1 MQDNGNIIVY
11 VDDNGKPQ
19 VDVRF
24 QDETVWLT
32 QAQLVELYQSS
43 KANVSEH
50 IKNIFDE
57 GELDKNSV
65 VRKFRTTASD
75 GKNYEVNYYNLDMII
90 SLGYR
95 IKSNIATKFRI
106 WATDRL
112 REYITKGFAIDSE
125 RLKNLGGGNH
135 WKELLDEIRDIRSS
149 EKVLYRQVLDLYATA
164 EDYDPK
170 TDQSRK
176 FFAIVQNKLHY
187 AAHGNTAGE
196 VIYYRV
202 DSDKPFAG
210 MTNFKGKQPT
220 QAEAMVA
227 KNYLSQ
233 KELKVLNNLVSAYF
247 DIAEINAMEEKPMR
261 MADHLR
267 ELDTI
272 LSSTGRKLL
281 DNAGKVS
288 TKQAKEKALAEYRKY
303 KAKNLSGVEEDYLE
317 NIKKTAKKVKSEVAN
332 KEQKNKEDM

>member
-1 MQDNGNIIVY
+1 MTRDNGNIVVY

-32 QAQLVELYQSS
+32 QAQLVDLYQSS

-75 GKNYEVNYYNLDMII
+75 SKNYEVNYYNLDMII

-125 RLKNLGGGNH
+125 HLKNLGGGNH

-149 EKVLYRQVLDLYATA
+149 EKVLYRQVLDLYSTA

-170 TDQSRK
+170 ADQSQK

-202 DSDKPFAG
+202 DSDRPFAG

-281 DNAGKVS
+281 DNAGKIS

-317 NIKKTAKKVKSEVAN
+317 NIKRIEGELRMRGK
-332 KEQKNKEDM
+332 

>member
-1 MQDNGNIIVY
+1 MTRDNGNIVVY

-32 QAQLVELYQSS
+32 QAQLVDLYQSS

-57 GELDKNSV
+57 GELDKKSV

-170 TDQSRK
+170 TDQSQR

-202 DSDKPFAG
+202 DSDKPFVG

-247 DIAEINAMEEKPMR
+247 DIAEINAMEEKPMS

-281 DNAGKVS
+281 DNAGKIS

-303 KAKNLSGVEEDYLE
+303 RAKNLSMVEEDYLE
-317 NIKKTAKKVKSEVAN
+317 NIKKTAKKLKGKIE
-332 KEQKNKEDM
+332 

>member
-1 MQDNGNIIVY
+1 MVQDSGNVIVY

-19 VDVRF
+19 VNVRF

-32 QAQLVELYQSS
+32 QAQLVDLYQSS

-112 REYITKGFAIDSE
+112 REYITKGFTIDSE

-170 TDQSRK
+170 TDQSQR

-247 DIAEINAMEEKPMR
+247 DIAEINAMEEKPMS

-281 DNAGKVS
+281 DNAGKIS

-303 KAKNLSGVEEDYLE
+303 KAKNLSSVEEDYLDSIRRVE
-317 NIKKTAKKVKSEVAN
+317 GELRMRGK
-332 KEQKNKEDM
+332 

>member
-1 MQDNGNIIVY
+1 MVRGNGNIIVY
-11 VDDNGKPQ
+11 VDDNGQPQ

-32 QAQLVELYQSS
+32 QAQLVDLYQSS

-57 GELDKNSV
+57 GELDKKSV

-112 REYITKGFAIDSE
+112 REYITKGFAIDSD

-149 EKVLYRQVLDLYATA
+149 EKVLYRQVLDLYSTA

-170 TDQSRK
+170 ADQSQK

-202 DSDKPFAG
+202 DSDKPFVG

-272 LSSTGRKLL
+272 LGSTGRKLL
-281 DNAGKVS
+281 DNAGKIS

-317 NIKKTAKKVKSEVAN
+317 NIKKTAKRLGR
-332 KEQKNKEDM
+332 

>member
-1 MQDNGNIIVY
+1 MVQDSGNVLVY

-32 QAQLVELYQSS
+32 QAQLVDLYQSS

-125 RLKNLGGGNH
+125 RLKNLGS
-135 WKELLDEIRDIRSS
+135 WR
-149 EKVLYRQVLDLYATA
+149 
-164 EDYDPK
+164 
-170 TDQSRK
+170 
-176 FFAIVQNKLHY
+176 
-187 AAHGNTAGE
+187 
-196 VIYYRV
+196 
-202 DSDKPFAG
+202 
-210 MTNFKGKQPT
+210 
-220 QAEAMVA
+220 
-227 KNYLSQ
+227 
-233 KELKVLNNLVSAYF
+233 LV
-247 DIAEINAMEEKPMR
+247 
-261 MADHLR
+261 
-267 ELDTI
+267 
-272 LSSTGRKLL
+272 
-281 DNAGKVS
+281 
-288 TKQAKEKALAEYRKY
+288 
-303 KAKNLSGVEEDYLE
+303 
-317 NIKKTAKKVKSEVAN
+317 
-332 KEQKNKEDM
+332 

>member
-1 MQDNGNIIVY
+1 MRDSGNVIVY

-32 QAQLVELYQSS
+32 QAQLAELYQSS

-65 VRKFRTTASD
+65 VRNFRTTASD

-170 TDQSRK
+170 TDQSQR

-202 DSDKPFAG
+202 DSDKPFVG

-281 DNAGKVS
+281 DNSGKIS
-288 TKQAKEKALAEYRKY
+288 TKQAKEKALAEYRRY
-303 KAKNLSGVEEDYLE
+303 KAKNLSGVEEDYLQE
-317 NIKKTAKKVKSEVAN
+317 LKSVNRRIEG
-332 KEQKNKEDM
+332 KE

>member
-1 MQDNGNIIVY
+1 MRDNGNIVVY
-11 VDDNGKPQ
+11 VDDNGQPQ

-75 GKNYEVNYYNLDMII
+75 SKNYEVNYYNLDMII

-170 TDQSRK
+170 TDQSQR

-202 DSDKPFAG
+202 DSDKPFVG

-247 DIAEINAMEEKPMR
+247 DIAEINAMEEKQMR

-267 ELDTI
+267 ELDAI

-281 DNAGKVS
+281 DNAGKIIS

-317 NIKKTAKKVKSEVAN
+317 NIKKTAKKLKG
-332 KEQKNKEDM
+332 KIK

>member
-1 MQDNGNIIVY
+1 MRDNGNIIVY

-32 QAQLVELYQSS
+32 QAQLVDLYKSS

-57 GELDKNSV
+57 GELDPAAT
-65 VRKFRTTASD
+65 VRKFRTVRTEGD
-75 GKNYEVNYYNLDMII
+75 RQVERELEYYNLDMII

-112 REYITKGFAIDSE
+112 REYIIKGFAIDSE

-170 TDQSRK
+170 ADQSQK

-196 VIYYRV
+196 VIYYRI

-227 KNYLSQ
+227 KNYLS
-233 KELKVLNNLVSAYF
+233 NNLVSAYF
-247 DIAEINAMEEKPMR
+247 DIAEINAMEEKPMS

-281 DNAGKVS
+281 DNAGKIS
-288 TKQAKEKALAEYRKY
+288 TKQAKEKALVEYRKY
-303 KAKNLSGVEEDYLE
+303 NAKNLSGVEEDYLRE
-317 NIKKTAKKVKSEVAN
+317 LRVLKKKL
-332 KEQKNKEDM
+332 KEKMT

>member
-1 MQDNGNIIVY
+1 MQDNGSIIVY

-32 QAQLVELYQSS
+32 QAQLAELYQSS

-112 REYITKGFAIDSE
+112 REYITKGFIIDSE

-170 TDQSRK
+170 TDQSQK

-202 DSDKPFAG
+202 DSDKPFVG

-227 KNYLSQ
+227 KNYLRQ

-281 DNAGKVS
+281 DDAGKIS
-288 TKQAKEKALAEYRKY
+288 TKQAKEKALAEYRRY
-303 KAKNLSGVEEDYLE
+303 KAKNLSGVEEDYLD
-317 NIKKTAKKVKSEVAN
+317 NIKKTAKKLKG
-332 KEQKNKEDM
+332 KIK

>member
-1 MQDNGNIIVY
+1 MRDNGNIIVY

-32 QAQLVELYQSS
+32 QAQLADLYKSS

-57 GELDKNSV
+57 GELDPAAT
-65 VRKFRTTASD
+65 VRKFRTVRTEGD
-75 GKNYEVNYYNLDMII
+75 RQVERELEYYNLDMII

-112 REYITKGFAIDSE
+112 REYITKGFAI
-125 RLKNLGGGNH
+125 
-135 WKELLDEIRDIRSS
+135 
-149 EKVLYRQVLDLYATA
+149 
-164 EDYDPK
+164 
-170 TDQSRK
+170 
-176 FFAIVQNKLHY
+176 VQNKLHY

-202 DSDKPFAG
+202 DSDKPFVG

-281 DNAGKVS
+281 DNAGKIS

-317 NIKKTAKKVKSEVAN
+317 NIKKTAKKAKSEVVN
-332 KEQKNKEDM
+332 

>member
-1 MQDNGNIIVY
+1 MMRDNGNIVVY
-11 VDDNGKPQ
+11 VDDNGQPQ

-75 GKNYEVNYYNLDMII
+75 SKNYEVNYYNLDMII

-112 REYITKGFAIDSE
+112 REYITKGFVIDSE

-170 TDQSRK
+170 ADQSQK

-196 VIYYRV
+196 VLYYRV
-202 DSDKPFAG
+202 DSDKPFVG

-261 MADHLR
+261 MVDHLR

-281 DNAGKVS
+281 DNAGKIS

-317 NIKKTAKKVKSEVAN
+317 NIKRIEGELRMRGK
-332 KEQKNKEDM
+332 

>member
-1 MQDNGNIIVY
+1 MRDNGNIVVY
-11 VDDNGKPQ
+11 VDDNGQPQ

-149 EKVLYRQVLDLYATA
+149 EKVLYRQVLDLYSTA

-170 TDQSRK
+170 ADQSQK

-202 DSDKPFAG
+202 DSDRPFAG
-210 MTNFKGKQPT
+210 MTTFKGKQPT

-281 DNAGKVS
+281 DSAGKIS

-303 KAKNLSGVEEDYLE
+303 KAKNLSGVEEDYLRE
-317 NIKKTAKKVKSEVAN
+317 LRMLRKNL
-332 KEQKNKEDM
+332 KEELA

>member
-1 MQDNGNIIVY
+1 MVQDSGNVIVY

-24 QDETVWLT
+24 QDEMVWLT
-32 QAQLVELYQSS
+32 QAQLVDLYQSS

-57 GELDKNSV
+57 GELDKKSV

-170 TDQSRK
+170 TDQSQR

-247 DIAEINAMEEKPMR
+247 DIAEINAMEERPMS
-261 MADHLR
+261 MVDHLR

-281 DNAGKVS
+281 DGAGKIS

-303 KAKNLSGVEEDYLE
+303 RAKNLSGVEEDYLE
-317 NIKKTAKKVKSEVAN
+317 NIKKTAKKLKG
-332 KEQKNKEDM
+332 KIK

>member
-1 MQDNGNIIVY
+1 MVRDNGNVIVY

-32 QAQLVELYQSS
+32 QAQLVDLYQSS

-57 GELDKNSV
+57 GELDQV
-65 VRKFRTTASD
+65 ATVRNFRTVRTEGD
-75 GKNYEVNYYNLDMII
+75 RKVERELEYYNLDMII
-90 SLGYR
+90 SLGYH

-112 REYITKGFAIDSE
+112 REYITKG
-125 RLKNLGGGNH
+125 
-135 WKELLDEIRDIRSS
+135 
-149 EKVLYRQVLDLYATA
+149 
-164 EDYDPK
+164 
-170 TDQSRK
+170 
-176 FFAIVQNKLHY
+176 FAIVQNKLHY

-202 DSDKPFAG
+202 DSDRPFEG

-233 KELKVLNNLVSAYF
+233 KELKFLNNLVSTYF
-247 DIAEINAMEEKPMR
+247 DIAEINAMEEKPMS

-272 LSSTGRKLL
+272 LSSIGRKLL
-281 DNAGKVS
+281 DNAGKIS
-288 TKQAKEKALAEYRKY
+288 TKRAKEKVLAEYRKY
-303 KAKNLSGVEEDYLE
+303 KAKNLSMVEEDYLE
-317 NIKKTAKKVKSEVAN
+317 NIKKTAKRLGR
-332 KEQKNKEDM
+332 

>member
-1 MQDNGNIIVY
+1 MRDNGNIVVY
-11 VDDNGKPQ
+11 VDDNGQPQ

-75 GKNYEVNYYNLDMII
+75 SKNYEVNYYNLDMII

-170 TDQSRK
+170 ADQSQK

-261 MADHLR
+261 MVDHLR

-281 DNAGKVS
+281 DNAGKIS

-317 NIKKTAKKVKSEVAN
+317 NIKRIEGELRMRGK
-332 KEQKNKEDM
+332 

>member
-1 MQDNGNIIVY
+1 MRDSGNIIVY
-11 VDDNGKPQ
+11 VDDNGQPQ

-32 QAQLVELYQSS
+32 QAQLVDLYKSS

-57 GELDKNSV
+57 SKLDKNSV
-65 VRKFRTTASD
+65 VRKFRTVRTEGD
-75 GKNYEVNYYNLDMII
+75 RQVGRELEYYNLDIII

-106 WATDRL
+106 WATDCL
-112 REYITKGFAIDSE
+112 REYITKG
-125 RLKNLGGGNH
+125 
-135 WKELLDEIRDIRSS
+135 
-149 EKVLYRQVLDLYATA
+149 
-164 EDYDPK
+164 
-170 TDQSRK
+170 
-176 FFAIVQNKLHY
+176 FAIVQNKLHY

-202 DSDKPFAG
+202 DSDKPFVG

-233 KELKVLNNLVSAYF
+233 KELKTLNNLVSAYF

-281 DNAGKVS
+281 DNAGKIS

-317 NIKKTAKKVKSEVAN
+317 NIKKTAKKVKSEVVN
-332 KEQKNKEDM
+332 

>member
-1 MQDNGNIIVY
+1 MRDNGNIVVY
-11 VDDNGKPQ
+11 VDDNGQPQ

-75 GKNYEVNYYNLDMII
+75 SKNYEVNYYNLDMII

-170 TDQSRK
+170 ADQSQK

-202 DSDKPFAG
+202 DSDKPFVG
-210 MTNFKGKQPT
+210 ITNFKGKQPT

-247 DIAEINAMEEKPMR
+247 DIAEINAMEEKQMR

-267 ELDTI
+267 ELDAI

-281 DNAGKVS
+281 DNAGKIIS

-317 NIKKTAKKVKSEVAN
+317 NIKKTAKKLKG
-332 KEQKNKEDM
+332 KIK

>member
-1 MQDNGNIIVY
+1 MVRDNGNIIVY
-11 VDDNGKPQ
+11 VDDNGQPQ

-75 GKNYEVNYYNLDMII
+75 SKNYEVNYYNLDMII

-95 IKSNIATKFRI
+95 IKSSIATKFRI

-112 REYITKGFAIDSE
+112 REYIAKGFAIDSE

-164 EDYDPK
+164 EDYGPK
-170 TDQSRK
+170 ADQSQK

-187 AAHGNTAGE
+187 AAHGNTVGE

-202 DSDKPFAG
+202 DSDKPFVG

-220 QAEAMVA
+220 QAEAMAA

-247 DIAEINAMEEKPMR
+247 DIAEINAMEEKPMH

-281 DNAGKVS
+281 DDAGKIS

-317 NIKKTAKKVKSEVAN
+317 NIKETAKKLKGKIE
-332 KEQKNKEDM
+332 

>member
-1 MQDNGNIIVY
+1 MQDNGNVIVY

-32 QAQLVELYQSS
+32 QAQLAELYQSS

-135 WKELLDEIRDIRSS
+135 WKDLLDEIRDIRSS
-149 EKVLYRQVLDLYATA
+149 EKVLYRQVLDLYSTA

-170 TDQSRK
+170 ADQSQK

-202 DSDKPFAG
+202 DSDKPFVG

-247 DIAEINAMEEKPMR
+247 DIAEINAMEEKPMS

-281 DNAGKVS
+281 DNAGKIS
-288 TKQAKEKALAEYRKY
+288 AKQAKEKALAEYRRY

-317 NIKKTAKKVKSEVAN
+317 NIKKTAKKLKGVA
-332 KEQKNKEDM
+332 

>member
-1 MQDNGNIIVY
+1 MRDNGNIVVY
-11 VDDNGKPQ
+11 VDDNGQPQ

-75 GKNYEVNYYNLDMII
+75 SKNYEVNYYNLDMII

-112 REYITKGFAIDSE
+112 REYITKGFVIDSE

-170 TDQSRK
+170 ADQSQK

-196 VIYYRV
+196 VLYYRV
-202 DSDKPFAG
+202 DSDKPFVG

-261 MADHLR
+261 MVDHLR

-281 DNAGKVS
+281 DNAGKIS

-317 NIKKTAKKVKSEVAN
+317 NIKRIEGELRMRGK
-332 KEQKNKEDM
+332 

>member
-1 MQDNGNIIVY
+1 MMQDNGNIIVY

-75 GKNYEVNYYNLDMII
+75 SKNYEVNYYNLDMII

-112 REYITKGFAIDSE
+112 REYITKGFVIDSE

-170 TDQSRK
+170 ADQSQK

-196 VIYYRV
+196 VLYYRV
-202 DSDKPFAG
+202 DSDKPFVG

-261 MADHLR
+261 MVDHLR

-281 DNAGKVS
+281 DNAGKIS

-317 NIKKTAKKVKSEVAN
+317 NIKRIEGELRMRGK
-332 KEQKNKEDM
+332 

>member
-1 MQDNGNIIVY
+1 MVRDSGNIIVC
-11 VDDNGKPQ
+11 VDDNGQPQ

-75 GKNYEVNYYNLDMII
+75 GKNYEVKYYNLDMII

-112 REYITKGFAIDSE
+112 REYITKGFAIDSG

-170 TDQSRK
+170 ADQSQK
-176 FFAIVQNKLHY
+176 FFVIVQNKLHY

-202 DSDKPFAG
+202 DSYKPFAG

-220 QAEAMVA
+220 QAEVMIA

-247 DIAEINAMEEKPMR
+247 DIAEINAMEEKPMS

-281 DNAGKVS
+281 DSAGKIS

-317 NIKKTAKKVKSEVAN
+317 NIKKTAKRLKGEIK
-332 KEQKNKEDM
+332 

>member
-57 GELDKNSV
+57 SELDKNSV

-149 EKVLYRQVLDLYATA
+149 EKVLYRQVLDLYSTA

-170 TDQSRK
+170 TDQSQK

-202 DSDKPFAG
+202 DSDKPFVG

-281 DNAGKVS
+281 DNAGKIS

-317 NIKKTAKKVKSEVAN
+317 NIKETAKKLKGVA
-332 KEQKNKEDM
+332 